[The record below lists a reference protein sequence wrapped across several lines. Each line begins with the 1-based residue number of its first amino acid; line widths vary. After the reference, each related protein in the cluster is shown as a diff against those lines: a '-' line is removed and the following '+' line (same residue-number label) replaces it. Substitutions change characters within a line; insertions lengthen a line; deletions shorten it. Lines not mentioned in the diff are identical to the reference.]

1 MPGEIRPLATA
12 RSKNEVNFSGTTAN
26 HPAPPCRRAVHGRQL
41 TVRLCTGHRQHSGS
55 LASFGIAGIIP
66 DGRQH
71 SGWRAALRMA
81 GSTPDGGQ
89 HSGWRAA
96 LRMAGSTPDGGQH
109 SRSGAVLLMA
119 GSTLDGGQQ
128 SYQCIRPQCSSDGV
142 TGRSGHPFDDLTS
155 RSGILEA
162 VKVGYLAWA

>member
-12 RSKNEVNFSGTTAN
+12 RSKNEVNFSVTTAN

-41 TVRLCTGHRQHSGS
+41 TVRLCTGHRQHSGL
-55 LASFGIAGIIP
+55 LALFRMAGSTLD
-66 DGRQH
+66 DGQH

-96 LRMAGSTPDGGQH
+96 LRMAGSTP
-109 SRSGAVLLMA
+109 
-119 GSTLDGGQQ
+119 DGGQQ